1 MLEVLRRITQEVTG
15 ARSLDAALATMVR
28 RIRKAMETDVCSF
41 YLYDEEIERLVL
53 METIGLRTQAV
64 GRVALPVG
72 EGLVGLVASREEP
85 LNLEDAQA
93 HPQFRYFESTGEER
107 YSSFLGV
114 PIIHQR
120 RMLGVLVVQQ
130 AEKRRY
136 GEEDEAFLVTMAAQ
150 LAGVLAHALATGN
163 LTRPSL
169 QRQVQFK
176 KVAASPGM
184 AIGEAV
190 VIAPD

>member
-85 LNLEDAQA
+85 LNLEDEIGRASC
-93 HPQFRYFESTGEER
+93 RER
-107 YSSFLGV
+107 V
-114 PIIHQR
+114 
-120 RMLGVLVVQQ
+120 
-130 AEKRRY
+130 
-136 GEEDEAFLVTMAAQ
+136 
-150 LAGVLAHALATGN
+150 
-163 LTRPSL
+163 
-169 QRQVQFK
+169 
-176 KVAASPGM
+176 
-184 AIGEAV
+184 
-190 VIAPD
+190 